1 MVQLIEQ
8 VIFYFFQDVFSLVDK
23 KYNGLDTDATLLKV
37 SLVCIYS
44 FTKSAQSIS
53 WAVSNILFL
62 LGFGGETFIPGE
74 DPGRAESWGQANQF
88 HSQKSNR
95 SPVCRGGEVCWKLC
109 SSKVENSEE
118 KTRRLRIR
126 SSAEFL
132 YSMTCVVICSHRRSP
147 LSHFYRV
154 SYRYFWRR
162 DS

>member
-8 VIFYFFQDVFSLVDK
+8 VIFYFFQDVFALVDK
-23 KYNGLDTDATLLKV
+23 KYNGLDTDATPLKV
-37 SLVCIYS
+37 SLVCIYF

-95 SPVCRGGEVCWKLC
+95 SPVCRGGEVY
-109 SSKVENSEE
+109 
-118 KTRRLRIR
+118 
-126 SSAEFL
+126 
-132 YSMTCVVICSHRRSP
+132 YSHKY
-147 LSHFYRV
+147 LSVYLV
-154 SYRYFWRR
+154 FWTLITIL
-162 DS
+162 